1 MFYYLDKVTGTFG
14 DEADLMIFFIDST
27 PATADELAEM
37 GDTERL
43 KFVLQNVPR
52 KKQIHNG
59 LRSLAS
65 ENQGLNYE
73 NQNLNSEI
81 AELHQRVTRLSD
93 LYKLVCEE
101 NKELL
106 EELNA
111 DKPLEQETK
120 KQKE

>member
-52 KKQIHNG
+52 KKQIHN
-59 LRSLAS
+59 
-65 ENQGLNYE
+65 
-73 NQNLNSEI
+73 LNSEI

>member
-14 DEADLMIFFIDST
+14 NEADLMIFFIDST

-59 LRSLAS
+59 PLTP
-65 ENQGLNYE
+65 
-73 NQNLNSEI
+73 
-81 AELHQRVTRLSD
+81 AELAIMRSGD
-93 LYKLVCEE
+93 
-101 NKELL
+101 
-106 EELNA
+106 LNA
-111 DKPLEQETK
+111 EVVA
-120 KQKE
+120 